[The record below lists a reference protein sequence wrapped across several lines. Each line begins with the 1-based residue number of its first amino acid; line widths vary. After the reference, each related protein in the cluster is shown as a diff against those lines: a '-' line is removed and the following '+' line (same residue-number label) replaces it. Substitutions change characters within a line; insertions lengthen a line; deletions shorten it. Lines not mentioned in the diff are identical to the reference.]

1 MMIQRF
7 RSFLSSCGVLI
18 LSLYCRGVLAADN
31 AVNTVGTSTATTTTT
46 TTTPQPPVTPGSQ
59 MLPQLADNKAMEGM
73 LVMLG
78 SMLLMVAV
86 AWLLWIV
93 LAKLA
98 GKKVI
103 FKKPLIIGLVGIVL
117 IIISRYMVK

>member
-31 AVNTVGTSTATTTTT
+31 AVNTVGPSTATTTT
-46 TTTPQPPVTPGSQ
+46 TTTPQPPATPGSQ
-59 MLPQLADNKAMEGM
+59 ILPQLADNKATEGM
-73 LVMLG
+73 LVMFG
-78 SMLLMVAV
+78 SMLLMLAF

-103 FKKPLIIGLVGIVL
+103 FKKPLIIGLIGIAL
-117 IIISRYMVK
+117 IIISRYMAK